1 MSSTN
6 VLSERCSNIP
16 VSPEKKD
23 AKDSKEAPKSLE
35 YHRQMLESRLKGEK
49 LVPDISLQSSSS
61 TNATTTT
68 TTNSS
73 GAGAG
78 VAKVVPGITHAYRFL
93 PLSSAEKAY
102 VSPSDT
108 IQSPATQKLA
118 AFRTKHLKAAK
129 PRSLFAKTTTKN
141 AGDLAS
147 TSTSTNSSQDNN

>member
-68 TTNSS
+68 TTTTTNSS

-78 VAKVVPGITHAYRFL
+78 VAKVAHAYRFL